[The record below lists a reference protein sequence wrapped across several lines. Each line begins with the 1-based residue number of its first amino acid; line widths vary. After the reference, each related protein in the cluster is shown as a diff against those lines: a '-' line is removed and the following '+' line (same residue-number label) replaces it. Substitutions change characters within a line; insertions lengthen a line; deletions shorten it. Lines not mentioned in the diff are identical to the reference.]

1 MQQVRRHRR
10 SKRDGE
16 RQGKPA
22 AERKRKKKIELSTTE
37 NEDEDEPERIGS
49 RQGLPSR
56 RRRDGDC
63 GRRNGKEEDGLNE
76 QGRYKV
82 RTDRSIHPVLS

>member
-1 MQQVRRHRR
+1 MEQVRRHRR

-37 NEDEDEPERIGS
+37 NEDEPERIGS
-49 RQGLPSR
+49 RQGLPSNVVTGGEGEEMGIAGGGTEKKK
-56 RRRDGDC
+56 RD
-63 GRRNGKEEDGLNE
+63 
-76 QGRYKV
+76 
-82 RTDRSIHPVLS
+82 